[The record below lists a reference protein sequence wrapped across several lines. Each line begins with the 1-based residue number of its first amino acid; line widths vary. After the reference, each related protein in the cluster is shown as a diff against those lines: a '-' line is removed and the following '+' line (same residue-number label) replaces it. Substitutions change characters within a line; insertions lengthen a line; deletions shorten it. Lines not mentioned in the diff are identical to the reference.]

1 MNLSDDTMQQ
11 EAAAR
16 GTGRYQKRDA
26 IQNPNLAIEED
37 DEDDG
42 SPGFDELEMNFGGL
56 PNQPQQTPSVPQGSG
71 LPRVHEH
78 YNYDTA
84 TRHEE
89 DKEVV
94 PGLWQSTVNSWKKQF
109 GDVFYVDIK
118 GEHFIFRSLERY
130 EYKQILATPNT
141 DPLIREEMICEYCVL
156 YPADYIFATMSGQ
169 KAGYPAVLS
178 EVIMDHSGF
187 TRDVKVAK
195 L

>member
-1 MNLSDDTMQQ
+1 MNLDKQAMQQ
-11 EAAAR
+11 EMANR

-26 IQNPNLAIEED
+26 IQNPNLAVD
-37 DEDDG
+37 DDDDDG
-42 SPGFDELEMNFGGL
+42 SPGFDELEMTFGG
-56 PNQPQQTPSVPQGSG
+56 PTNPAPAMPTYAAPSMPAPQYDQA
-71 LPRVHEH
+71 PRHG
-78 YNYDTA
+78 
-84 TRHEE
+84 E
-89 DKEVV
+89 DVEVV